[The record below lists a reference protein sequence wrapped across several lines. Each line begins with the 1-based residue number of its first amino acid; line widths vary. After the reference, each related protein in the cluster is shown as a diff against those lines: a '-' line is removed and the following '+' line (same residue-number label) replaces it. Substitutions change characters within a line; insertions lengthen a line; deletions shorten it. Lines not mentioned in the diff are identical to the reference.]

1 EVLARSRSKTTWK
14 SHLTTSRIRT
24 SRAPAHIQLPHAF
37 YCIFCNFH
45 ARGRWNFL
53 PRRGACGRPSPGI
66 RMVIISEE
74 AKTQVQYPYLP
85 YLPCVVVKLRTRRP
99 ARRLH
104 CSAPYLRACLPYLT
118 LPLRTFQYN
127 TTAPLRTIITG
138 AASFSQID
146 LPTVKNTRTALSA
159 HEWLRT
165 FLAASTVVCS
175 VTLRGISISGLAADT
190 HTSFLLQLHPTGEA
204 AHASYLA

>member
-1 EVLARSRSKTTWK
+1 MPFVASFATSMLEDAGTSFFNVVHVAVL
-14 SHLTTSRIRT
+14 
-24 SRAPAHIQLPHAF
+24 
-37 YCIFCNFH
+37 
-45 ARGRWNFL
+45 
-53 PRRGACGRPSPGI
+53 
-66 RMVIISEE
+66 
-74 AKTQVQYPYLP
+74 
-85 YLPCVVVKLRTRRP
+85 
-99 ARRLH
+99 RLESA
-104 CSAPYLRACLPYLT
+104 CSAPADPRVDCTALHLTCVPAYLT
-118 LPLRTFQYN
+118 LPCRSAPSNTIPLPTDRLSFTVTVAFAVTPAASTTNLPAARQTIPIRLGSLCQTQTFSN
-127 TTAPLRTIITG
+127 LELPLRTIITG

-146 LPTVKNTRTALSA
+146 LPTVKNTRIALSA